1 MEIFKFGDIFSIQ
14 EHGKEVIGF
23 TEEDIIY
30 LHDKYRQASK
40 KPCVDDLEEKIKKQ
54 KDYITELE
62 EENCKY
68 EDEIEG
74 LEGLLKLKDWEI
86 NELEEKYE
94 KLVSWALRAK
104 QENEELTQD
113 NKELVTKFNFLK
125 DALND
130 WKEMCKKLKGEN
142 YDR

>member
-23 TEEDIIY
+23 TEEEIIY

-62 EENCKY
+62 EENCNY
-68 EDEIEG
+68 EDEVETLKEENWELREKIEA
-74 LEGLLKLKDWEI
+74 LKE
-86 NELEEKYE
+86 ELEK
-94 KLVSWALRAK
+94 
-104 QENEELTQD
+104 D
-113 NKELVTKFNFLK
+113 NRELVTKIYFLR
-125 DALND
+125 DELND
-130 WKEMCKKLKGEN
+130 WKKMCKELKGEN